1 VGEVDLVSFFFVSF
15 YAIFSFFIFYFFVV
29 CFALKESGSVG
40 GR

>member
-1 VGEVDLVSFFFVSF
+1 MGEVDLVSFFFVSF